1 MDGRLCIAEAA
12 APPAHFDRLVRLRLV
27 DADRQILEHLEPHLR
42 ETEPDGAAAMLA
54 LVARDSVDLDEAELA
69 AAIRRALLVLASG
82 GDLQRELTL
91 DDRAVTR
98 LAADLD
104 DPARRAELEAALRR
118 LLATADELPEATTAL
133 DSLLS
138 DGDRAWRAL
147 AAALLADELTD

>member
-1 MDGRLCIAEAA
+1 
-12 APPAHFDRLVRLRLV
+12 LRLV

-42 ETEPDGAAAMLA
+42 ETEPDGVAAMLA
-54 LVARDSVDLDEAELA
+54 LVARDAVDVDEAELG

-82 GDLQRELTL
+82 GDLQRELSL
-91 DDRAVTR
+91 DDRAVTG

-104 DPARRAELEAALRR
+104 NPVRRAELEEALRGLR
-118 LLATADELPEATTAL
+118 ATADELPEAATAL
-133 DSLLS
+133 DSLLA

>member
-1 MDGRLCIAEAA
+1 
-12 APPAHFDRLVRLRLV
+12 LRLV
-27 DADRQILEHLEPHLR
+27 DEDRQILEHLEPHLR

-54 LVARDSVDLDEAELA
+54 LIARDSVDLDEAALA

-91 DDRAVTR
+91 DDRAVTG

-104 DPARRAELEAALRR
+104 DPPRRAELEAALRGLR
-118 LLATADELPEATTAL
+118 ATADELPEAATAL
-133 DSLLS
+133 DSLLA